1 MDTNSSLSGSWSRSL
16 ALRITGPTAVSD
28 IYGVAPPRL
37 VLNYSRLRVVL
48 YTRLERSDNAA
59 GIMTVDENLFC
70 SFQIL
75 KGATADYKFPR
86 WGLNMHGSECLVSS

>member
-28 IYGVAPPRL
+28 IYGVGPPRL